1 MKWTR
6 DVSEVLTPRTCKG
19 TSWRIDENE
28 IADSGSA

>member
-6 DVSEVLTPRTCKG
+6 DVSEVLTPGTCKG